1 MNSKNI
7 SNTLILI
14 LVVVLSRFIANQPH
28 KREMLL
34 SGSGQWRLNDSKPV
48 HAILHTNNAVFFK
61 KNSINP
67 KSMEILNSEDFK
79 FLETLT
85 KDVIESSRIY
95 PGQKASPNF
104 GPNNTGGTLIRPGG
118 RNAYPSFWIRDY
130 AMSLESGL
138 IPLVEQK
145 HMLSITAST
154 QCDQTWITKGG
165 SIIPM
170 GTIADHVRID
180 DGLPIYFPGTY
191 SYEDQGTPEWG
202 VLPPLSDQFFFIHMA
217 YNYIKKSS
225 NEQFLLSEI
234 QGIPLIERLEMAY
247 KAPPTRSGSQ
257 IIYTTDYIRGVD
269 FGFRDQVT
277 ITGDLCFPS
286 ILKYRASLELAWL
299 MEKLD
304 ESEKASVYLD
314 IACQLKSSIPNLFMD
329 NRGMLK
335 ASSGTSQ
342 QADVWSTALAIYLGI
357 IEADELKKSSQFLA
371 NAYLTG
377 ILSYKGNIRHVLTTD
392 DYSDSTAWEASLA
405 KVNTYQNGAYWGTP
419 TGWVVYAIAQT
430 DLASAK
436 KLAREYIAELKDNDY
451 RKGIEY
457 GAPYECFHPSGHNQ
471 NPVYLTSVS
480 CPYIVF
486 MKMKRMDFDCF

>member
-1 MNSKNI
+1 MMRTMNI
-7 SNTLILI
+7 SYILILI
-14 LVVVLSRFIANQPH
+14 LVGILTLFFPNRPQEKGMLLGEVQWKLNDFNPGEVKIYLNNAVLSRKDSIAP
-28 KREMLL
+28 RSEGIL
-34 SGSGQWRLNDSKPV
+34 SYR
-48 HAILHTNNAVFFK
+48 
-61 KNSINP
+61 
-67 KSMEILNSEDFK
+67 DFN

-85 KDVIESSRIY
+85 KDVLESSRIF
-95 PGQKASPNF
+95 PGQEVSPNF

-165 SIIPM
+165 SMIPM
-170 GTIADHVRID
+170 GAIADHVRID

-202 VLPPLSDQFFFIHMA
+202 MLPPLSDQFFFINMA

-225 NEQFLLSEI
+225 DDQFLLTEI
-234 QGIPLIERLEMAY
+234 NGIFLIDRLELAY
-247 KAPPTRSGSQ
+247 NVPPTQNGSQ
-257 IIYTTDYIRGVD
+257 IVYTTENFRGVD

-277 ITGDLCFPS
+277 ITGELSFPS

-299 MEKLD
+299 MEKLGNSD
-304 ESEKASVYLD
+304 KASGYREKARK
-314 IACQLKSSIPNLFMD
+314 LKNSIPNSFMD
-329 NRGMLK
+329 SRGMLK
-335 ASSGTSQ
+335 ASTGMSQ
-342 QADVWSTALAIYLGI
+342 QADVWSTALAVYLGI
-357 IEADELKKSSQFLA
+357 IEDDKLKKTSQFLA
-371 NAYLTG
+371 NAYMDG
-377 ILSYKGNIRHVLTTD
+377 SLSYKGNIRHVLTTD
-392 DYSDSTAWEASLA
+392 DYSESTAWENSLA
-405 KVNTYQNGAYWGTP
+405 KKNTYQNGAYWGTP

-436 KLAREYIAELKDNDY
+436 KLASEYIAELRENDY
-451 RKGIEY
+451 RKGKEY

-480 CPYIVF
+480 CPYAVF
-486 MKMKRMDFDCF
+486 KKLKLSD